1 MQSLDTLTKRLR
13 KDQSTW
19 YHDRERKDYLLNEQL
34 GQLAYTR
41 MLAGFVPPPPP
52 QPPQAPPQALHPPAS
67 QQALPAPQ
75 PPPPP
80 PPQLNIPHAPPNTN
94 SFKLPPRFKLPPL
107 PAHTLNRVAIAVQEG
122 MRTSRDVAHAA
133 ATSGQ
138 GSAVQAVRT
147 RSQTAVRPGANLIRS
162 PARAQLGRRAI
173 NTDDGA
179 RAQE

>member
-1 MQSLDTLTKRLR
+1 MQSLDTLIKRLR
-13 KDQSTW
+13 KDQSSW
-19 YHDRERKDYLLNEQL
+19 YHDRERADYLLNEQL
-34 GQLAYTR
+34 GALAYTR
-41 MLAGFVPPPPP
+41 MLAGFVPPPP
-52 QPPQAPPQALHPPAS
+52 QAPPQALPPPAS
-67 QQALPAPQ
+67 QQALPAPPQ

-122 MRTSRDVAHAA
+122 MRPSRDVAHA

-147 RSQTAVRPGANLIRS
+147 RSQTAARPGANLIRS

>member
-1 MQSLDTLTKRLR
+1 MQSLDALTRRLR

-80 PPQLNIPHAPPNTN
+80 PPMLPHAPPNPN
-94 SFKLPPRFKLPPL
+94 RFKLPPL

-122 MRTSRDVAHAA
+122 MRTSRDVAHDA

-147 RSQTAVRPGANLIRS
+147 RSQTAARPGANLIRS

-173 NTDDGA
+173 DTDDGA

>member
-34 GQLAYTR
+34 GALAYTR

-52 QPPQAPPQALHPPAS
+52 QPPQAPPQALPPPAS

-80 PPQLNIPHAPPNTN
+80 PPMLPHAPPNPN
-94 SFKLPPRFKLPPL
+94 RFKLPPL

-122 MRTSRDVAHAA
+122 MRTSRDMAHAA

-147 RSQTAVRPGANLIRS
+147 RSQTAARPDANLIRS